1 MPSAQ
6 TYSDANRPTGAYTY
20 DADGRMT
27 ARPGSSGGALEWDS
41 LGRLARVRL
50 TPGGTIVAAYTY
62 DALDRLLTVDR
73 AGTRIR
79 FRYAGTTTAV
89 AQVLDDTSGTV
100 IRNVATGPEGTVLL
114 DWLGADRRLYGTNGH
129 HDTTWTAD
137 DTGAITATLRYDP
150 WGNVIRSSGTLPD
163 WRFQGSW
170 ADTATNLAWSVAR
183 WYDPV
188 GGSFISEDTLLGEP
202 QNPGSRHLYA
212 YGAGEPLG
220 SWDPGGGEPMS
231 PQEWA
236 IAARYPW
243 HGAIWI
249 RASFDAF
256 VSNRI
261 ASMLGAIPARK
272 ENALRHCMWQCMIAA
287 NDSWNWAQ
295 TWGWMH
301 EVFANDNNG
310 PADTKVDYHNN
321 YVGRLLGSKLGW
333 LGGSLRGSA
342 ELCVEAWNRGWLFC
356 FVKDRNGTRYYWSND
371 RRIYNPSSGPFS
383 P

>member
-1 MPSAQ
+1 
-6 TYSDANRPTGAYTY
+6 
-20 DADGRMT
+20 MT
-27 ARPGSSGGALEWDS
+27 ARPGSSGGALEWGS

-89 AQVLDDTSGTV
+89 AQVLDDTNGTV

-114 DWLGADRRLYGTNGH
+114 DWLGTSHRTYGTNGH

-137 DTGAITATLRYDP
+137 DTGAVTATLRYDP

-170 ADTATNLAWSVAR
+170 ADTSTNLAWSIAR

-202 QNPGSRHLYA
+202 ANPASRHLYA
-212 YGAGEPLG
+212 YGAGEPVG

-231 PQEWA
+231 PQE
-236 IAARYPW
+236 
-243 HGAIWI
+243 
-249 RASFDAF
+249 
-256 VSNRI
+256 
-261 ASMLGAIPARK
+261 
-272 ENALRHCMWQCMIAA
+272 
-287 NDSWNWAQ
+287 
-295 TWGWMH
+295 
-301 EVFANDNNG
+301 
-310 PADTKVDYHNN
+310 
-321 YVGRLLGSKLGW
+321 
-333 LGGSLRGSA
+333 
-342 ELCVEAWNRGWLFC
+342 
-356 FVKDRNGTRYYWSND
+356 
-371 RRIYNPSSGPFS
+371 
-383 P
+383 